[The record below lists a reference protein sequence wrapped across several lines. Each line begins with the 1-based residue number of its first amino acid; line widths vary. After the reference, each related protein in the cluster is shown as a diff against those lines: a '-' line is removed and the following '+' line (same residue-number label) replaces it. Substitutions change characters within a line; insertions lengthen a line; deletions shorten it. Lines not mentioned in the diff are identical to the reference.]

1 MTKDLTTG
9 SPMRLILGFSV
20 PVFFGYL
27 FQQFYNLADTVIVG
41 KFLGVSALA
50 AVGST
55 GAVCFLIIGGCMG
68 ICNGFAIP
76 VSQKFGAKDYEAMR
90 RFIAGGIKLTALI
103 AVVVTALT
111 VLFCKPLLVLMR
123 TPSDIFG
130 AAYGYL
136 VIILAGIPASL
147 AYNLLA
153 AVIRSLGDSKTPL
166 VFLVVSSVL
175 NIVLD
180 LFFILALN
188 TGVEGAALATV
199 ISQAV
204 SSAAC
209 LLYILKAYPVLHLSR
224 SDWNVSARHVRVLLS
239 MGLPM
244 GLQYSITAIGSVV
257 LQSAVNSLGSSAVAS
272 VASASRIAMFFCCPF
287 DAMGT
292 TMATYGGQNTGA
304 HKFSRLNPGI
314 FSCSLLGLVY
324 SLLALGIML
333 AFGRTIGLLFIDRGQ
348 EEILGNI
355 YKFLVINSAFYFPL
369 ALVNIVRF
377 MIQGMGFSRLAVFA
391 GLFELAGRGVFGLVF
406 VPVFGYTAAC
416 FASPA
421 AWILADCFLVPAYFI
436 CKRRLES

>member
-1 MTKDLTTG
+1 
-9 SPMRLILGFSV
+9 MRMILGFSV

-50 AVGST
+50 SVGST

-76 VSQKFGAKDYEAMR
+76 VSQKFGAKDYDSMR
-90 RFIAGGIKLTALI
+90 KFIAGGVKLTAVI
-103 AVVVTALT
+103 AVLVTTVTVV
-111 VLFCKPLLVLMR
+111 FCKPLLVLMK
-123 TPSDIFG
+123 TPSDIFNG
-130 AAYGYL
+130 SYGYL

-166 VFLVVSSVL
+166 IFLVVSSVL
-175 NIVLD
+175 NIALD

-188 TGVEGAALATV
+188 SGVEGAALATV

-204 SSAAC
+204 SSVAC
-209 LLYILKAYPVLHLSR
+209 LFYILKNYPILHLSKE
-224 SDWNVSARHVRVLLS
+224 DWKINSHHVQVLLS

-257 LQSAVNSLGSSAVAS
+257 LQTAVNSLGSVAVAS
-272 VASASRIAMFFCCPF
+272 VAAASKITMFFCCPF

-314 FSCSLLGLVY
+314 FSCSFLGLAY
-324 SLLALGIML
+324 AFLAFVIML
-333 AFGRTIGLLFIDRGQ
+333 VFGRNLGLLFIDSGN

-355 YKFLVINSAFYFPL
+355 YKFLVVNSSFYFPL

-377 MIQGMGFSRLAVFA
+377 MIQGMGFSQLAVFA
-391 GLFELAGRGVFGLVF
+391 GLFELVGRGVFGLVF

-421 AWILADCFLVPAYFI
+421 AWILADSFLIPAYFI
-436 CKRRLES
+436 CKKRLES